1 MSTLVPRLW
10 SDMAAWFE
18 DGSPRTG
25 LIRLEDHLTD
35 AAYIVRAELP
45 GLDPEKDVHLSVSH
59 GFLTIRAERKE
70 ETQTKH
76 RTEFRYGMFERSVQ
90 LPETADG
97 DNVIA
102 RYKDGILEV
111 TVPLKAQPEPK
122 KIAITKP

>member
-76 RTEFRYGMFERSVQ
+76 RTEFRYGMFQRSVQ
-90 LPETADG
+90 LPETAEEDKV
-97 DNVIA
+97 DA
-102 RYKDGILEV
+102 HYKDGILEV

-122 KIAITKP
+122 TIAITK